1 MAASS
6 DHGLYLLEKTSVS
19 EESIFKFGG
28 GLTGHHGRINDIA
41 FCGGRGENGVRYVAS
56 VSGQLPSFY
65 ISLFPDLF

>member
-6 DHGLYLLEKTSVS
+6 DHDLYLLEKTSVS

-56 VSGQLPSFY
+56 VSGHYHLLHL
-65 ISLFPDLF
+65 ILF